1 MSTMRTIFTALALF
15 AFVALAAW
23 AGAAK
28 DQTKTEAPKKLKPQ
42 THCPVMGGVIDSTA
56 FTDIQGQRV
65 YYCCPGCAEK
75 FLADP
80 DKYFRKAAAESV
92 LFENIQTV
100 CPIDGKGLGDKS
112 VYADYEGRRIVLC
125 GENCRAAFLKEPQ
138 KYLKGMDEAER
149 SARERKTKERGAHD
163 GCGHSHGGSTSCGG

>member
-1 MSTMRTIFTALALF
+1 MSSMRTVFAALALF
-15 AFVALAAW
+15 AFVALT
-23 AGAAK
+23 AGAGETK
-28 DQTKTEAPKKLKPQ
+28 DQAEMKAPTLMKPQ
-42 THCPVMGGVIDSTA
+42 THCPVMGGAIDSTA

-125 GENCRAAFLKEPQ
+125 SVECRAAFMKEPR
-138 KYLKGMDEAER
+138 KHLKGIDEAER
-149 SARERKTKERGAHD
+149 SARERKAKERGAHD
-163 GCGHSHGGSTSCGG
+163 GCEDSHGGSTSCGG